1 MTFPFCVVMA
11 REGQI
16 TLPLAPKPG
25 YVAAFSSVE
34 KAAAFMFARGDTNWH
49 MTLVTRPTLA
59 ALIENLSL
67 LGVKGFC
74 LDPLQNACDDLLD
87 FSQIE
92 MP

>member
-59 ALIENLSL
+59 GVVENLSL

-74 LDPLQNACDDLLD
+74 LDPLKDVYDNLLE

-92 MP
+92 LS